1 MKRRSTVLTIREMPI
16 KTTMS
21 YHYTAI
27 KNRVTIAIAAKDG
40 EKLDGSHHL
49 WWECK
54 MVQPCWKIV
63 WQFLNQNT
71 TNEPLNMQLPQ
82 DLETALISI
91 YPREMSTSIHTKPV
105 VQFYSSFICN
115 GQNWK

>member
-1 MKRRSTVLTIREMPI
+1 MKRRSTVLMVREMQI

-49 WWECK
+49 
-54 MVQPCWKIV
+54 
-63 WQFLNQNT
+63 
-71 TNEPLNMQLPQ
+71 
-82 DLETALISI
+82 
-91 YPREMSTSIHTKPV
+91 
-105 VQFYSSFICN
+105 
-115 GQNWK
+115 

>member
-1 MKRRSTVLTIREMPI
+1 MKRCSPILTIRKKQI

-21 YHYTAI
+21 YHYTSI
-27 KNRVTIAIAAKDG
+27 KNRATVAIAAKDG
-40 EKLDGSHHL
+40 EKLDGSHRL

-63 WQFLNQNT
+63 WPFLNKNT
-71 TNEPLNMQLPQ
+71 TNEPLNTQLPQ

-91 YPREMSTSIHTKPV
+91 HPREMSTSIHTKPV

-115 GQNWK
+115 CQNWK